1 MELFTEK
8 KETEPPIEFIQLELF
23 WTWLL
28 DRNPFLPEKQKNPA
42 IKTGFFLDSL
52 IRHNSFIISYLLI
65 ISCFRNVKDKN
76 FESDSQP
83 PITMV
88 HLTLRCFRNVKDKN
102 FESDSQP
109 ACRTSWPAGRC
120 FRNVKDKNFESDSQ
134 LQGCSRMSSGSCFRN
149 VKDKNFESDSQ
160 PLMTPVPLRIV
171 VSVTSKIRILK
182 AIHNFMGLE

>member
-1 MELFTEK
+1 M
-8 KETEPPIEFIQLELF
+8 
-23 WTWLL
+23 
-28 DRNPFLPEKQKNPA
+28 
-42 IKTGFFLDSL
+42 
-52 IRHNSFIISYLLI
+52 
-65 ISCFRNVKDKN
+65 
-76 FESDSQP
+76 
-83 PITMV
+83 
-88 HLTLRCFRNVKDKN
+88 RCFRNVKDKN
-102 FESDSQP
+102 FESDSQL
-109 ACRTSWPAGRC
+109 SLIVGVYDMGC